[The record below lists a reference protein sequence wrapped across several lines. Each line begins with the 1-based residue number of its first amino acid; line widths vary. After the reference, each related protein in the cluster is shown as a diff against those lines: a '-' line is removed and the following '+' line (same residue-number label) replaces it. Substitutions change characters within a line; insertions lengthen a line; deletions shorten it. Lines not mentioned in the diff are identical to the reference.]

1 MADKK
6 IVEVKIQSNVKEFT
20 TDLNAAGQSASD
32 LSNNLGGNNG
42 GNKFLT
48 DLKNNA
54 INLIPGLKGATS
66 AVDGLGKQLYVLAA
80 NPIGATIA
88 AVVVTLKF
96 LYEAF
101 QNTVSGGKQIKAVF
115 EGFDAV
121 ATKAKDTFFAVGRAL
136 ASLDFSGAAKE
147 IKNFGNEAG
156 KTFETVRK
164 LTEEQQKNDKARKIA
179 AVEQS
184 KTDLL
189 LVKSRDILTDELST
203 LKEKKK
209 ALEEVTKVEIKTSA
223 EKVRIAQKDLDI
235 LKEKQKAIGG
245 QAAIKMNQ
253 EIRDSEIA
261 LNQAQT
267 ENAQTGIKLNRQRK
281 MLARQEKADSVEA
294 LAKKKEQQKA
304 EEEKA
309 KKDLEKLDARIV
321 AQRNYETNIAAEEI
335 AAEEERKKRAIEKQ
349 KQIDQENG
357 AELNSY
363 ATYQANIT
371 AEEQKQAEQRKRIAE
386 SEKEAKRE
394 AMMAVA
400 QSFENAS
407 AIIGRETAAGKAL
420 AVASATISTFVAAQS
435 AYENAQKIPYVGFA
449 LAPINAALAIAAGL
463 KNVQNILSVDVPGSK
478 SGGMP
483 SGGGGFGG
491 GGNAPRFNVVG
502 QSTANQ
508 VAQAVGQNI
517 PPVKAYVVSGD
528 VTTAQ
533 ALDRNK
539 ITSATL
545 G

>member
-54 INLIPGLKGATS
+54 LNLIPGLKGATS
-66 AVDGLGKQLYVLAA
+66 AVDGLGKQLWTLAA

-136 ASLDFSGAAKE
+136 AALDFSGAAKE
-147 IKNFGNEAG
+147 IKNFGTEAG

-189 LVKSRDILTDELST
+189 LVKSRDILTDETAT

-223 EKVRIAQKDLDI
+223 EKVRIAQKDLEI

-281 MLARQEKADSVEA
+281 MLARQEKADIVEA
-294 LAKKKEQQKA
+294 AALRKEQQKA
-304 EEEKA
+304 AEEKA

-321 AQRNYETNIAAEEI
+321 SQRNYEANILAEEI

-349 KQIDQENG
+349 KQIDQEQNAG
-357 AELNSY
+357 LNSY
-363 ATYQANIT
+363 ATYMANIT
-371 AEEQKQAEQRKRIAE
+371 AEEEKNKEASKKIAE
-386 SEKEAKRE
+386 EKQRAQTEAL
-394 AMMAVA
+394 MAIA
-400 QSFENAS
+400 QSFSNAS
-407 AIIGRETAAGKAL
+407 AIIGEETAAGKGL
-420 AVASATISTFVAAQS
+420 AVASATISTFVAAQA
-435 AYENAQKIPYVGFA
+435 AYENAQKIPIVGSV
-449 LAPINAALAIAAGL
+449 LAPINAGLAIAAGL
-463 KNVQNILSVDVPGSK
+463 KNVQRILDVDVPGSK
-478 SGGMP
+478 GGAISGGNA
-483 SGGGGFGG
+483 FGG
-491 GGNAPRFNVVG
+491 GANAPRFNVVG

-508 VAQAVGQNI
+508 VAQAVSGNI
-517 PPVKAYVVSGD
+517 APVKAYVVSSD
-528 VTTAQ
+528 VSTAQ

-539 ITSATL
+539 ISAATL

>member
-6 IVEVKIQSNVKEFT
+6 IVEVKIQSNAKELAN
-20 TDLNAAGQSASD
+20 DLDAAGKSASE

-42 GNKFLT
+42 GNKFLN
-48 DLKNNA
+48 DLKTNA
-54 INLIPGLKGATS
+54 LNLIPGLKGATT
-66 AVDGLGKQLYVLAA
+66 AVDGLGKQLWTLAA
-80 NPIGATIA
+80 NPIGAVIA
-88 AVVVTLKF
+88 GIVVTLKF

-101 QNTVSGGKQIKAVF
+101 QNTVSGGKQIKAIF
-115 EGFDAV
+115 EGLDAV

-189 LVKSRDILTDELST
+189 LVKSRDILTDETAT
-203 LKEKKK
+203 LKEKRK

-223 EKVRIAQKDLDI
+223 EKVRIAQKDLEI
-235 LKEKQKAIGG
+235 LKAKQKAIGG

-261 LNQAQT
+261 LNEAQT

-281 MLARQEKADSVEA
+281 MLARQEKTDIAEADAARKEIQKLA
-294 LAKKKEQQKA
+294 DERAKKE
-304 EEEKA
+304 
-309 KKDLEKLDARIV
+309 LEKLDARIV
-321 AQRNYETNIAAEEI
+321 SQRNYEANILAEEL

-349 KQIDQENG
+349 KQIDQENN

-363 ATYQANIT
+363 ATYQANLT
-371 AEEQKQAEQRKRIAE
+371 AEENKQAEERKRIAE
-386 SEKEAKRE
+386 AEKNAKRE

-463 KNVQNILSVDVPGSK
+463 KNVQSILDVDVPGSK
-478 SGGMP
+478 GSALP

-491 GGNAPRFNVVG
+491 GSNAPRFNVVG
-502 QSTANQ
+502 SSTANQ

-517 PPVKAYVVSGD
+517 APVKAYVVGSE
-528 VTTAQ
+528 VASQ
-533 ALDRNK
+533 MSLDRNK